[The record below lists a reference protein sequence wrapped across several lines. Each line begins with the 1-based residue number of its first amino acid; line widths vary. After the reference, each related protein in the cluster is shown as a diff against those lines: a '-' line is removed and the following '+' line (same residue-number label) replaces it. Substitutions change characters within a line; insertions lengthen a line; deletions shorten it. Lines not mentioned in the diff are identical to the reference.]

1 MQSFA
6 DIKDY
11 TQNPFNEHQN
21 NNHKVYTRTLIIK
34 QTFKTSMMSIDMLLT
49 QMEIGSC
56 PALFDKI
63 TPNPTQ
69 IE

>member
-1 MQSFA
+1 MQMFA

-21 NNHKVYTRTLIIK
+21 INHNVYIANFQNKYDANRHAYDTDANW
-34 QTFKTSMMSIDMLLT
+34 SI
-49 QMEIGSC
+49 GC
-56 PALFDKI
+56 PAIFDKI

-69 IE
+69 IG